1 MEKLSLNNL
10 ISIFPLMSVIRQK
23 IFSNHIWLFLE
34 RTGAQL
40 VSFIVAI
47 VLARLLTPED
57 YGTIALIAVFTLIL
71 NVFVDSGLGS
81 ALMQKKNADNID
93 FSTVFYINL
102 VFCIVLYIIL
112 FFASPFIS
120 IFYICPELTPVIRVL
135 GITILIL
142 GVKNIQHSYVSKN
155 MQFKKFFFATLIGTI
170 IALVVGI
177 WMAYHEFGIWTLVA
191 KQITNHSIDIIIL

>member
-57 YGTIALIAVFTLIL
+57 L
-71 NVFVDSGLGS
+71 
-81 ALMQKKNADNID
+81 
-93 FSTVFYINL
+93 
-102 VFCIVLYIIL
+102 
-112 FFASPFIS
+112 
-120 IFYICPELTPVIRVL
+120 
-135 GITILIL
+135 
-142 GVKNIQHSYVSKN
+142 
-155 MQFKKFFFATLIGTI
+155 
-170 IALVVGI
+170 
-177 WMAYHEFGIWTLVA
+177 
-191 KQITNHSIDIIIL
+191 